1 MLFSMVTLHPMIL
14 PTQAELGALD
24 AMIETGQVQLSGLS
38 TDHPSYPLGHEST
51 PAEVCVEVRED
62 SSSRAMHHTD
72 ENMWGSG
79 GAANDKGQPAQGLP
93 WERNEQGG
101 ANAGGPART
110 GSRVALDVEDLEKRA
125 EKGQQSLPALTPQ
138 SGGMPPRL
146 PRQASL
152 PRPRSILKGA
162 SGPTPR
168 KGSLDLSSSR
178 PSGVRRVG
186 SLPSP
191 AMELTLQGGGE
202 AGPPAGEGPP
212 SISRLVHAASWDVGK
227 QLPDA
232 AEPPGG
238 APPAGRDGGPKPQ
251 DESAHSSL
259 LGSVSLSGG
268 APLDSRRSLQRQ
280 VSFSPAVGGAAV
292 EEAAVWP
299 MNTLRRS
306 LSRALSWG
314 KDRMNSGWSSY
325 SNVEFCR

>member
-1 MLFSMVTLHPMIL
+1 MT
-14 PTQAELGALD
+14 
-24 AMIETGQVQLSGLS
+24 ETGQVQLSGLS
-38 TDHPSYPLGHEST
+38 SGPPSYPLGDQST
-51 PAEVCVEVRED
+51 PMEVRVEVRED
-62 SSSRAMHHTD
+62 SSSRAIHHTD

-79 GAANDKGQPAQGLP
+79 GAANEHVQPAQGLP

-101 ANAGGPART
+101 AGPART
-110 GSRVALDVEDLEKRA
+110 GSRVTLDVEDLEKRA
-125 EKGQQSLPALTPQ
+125 EKGQQSLPAFT
-138 SGGMPPRL
+138 GGMPPRL

-162 SGPTPR
+162 SGPPPR

-178 PSGVRRVG
+178 VRRVG
-186 SLPSP
+186 SLPSS
-191 AMELTLQGGGE
+191 AMELTLQGGGK
-202 AGPPAGEGPP
+202 AGPEGPP
-212 SISRLVHAASWDVGK
+212 SISRLVHAASWDVST

-232 AEPPGG
+232 AEPP
-238 APPAGRDGGPKPQ
+238 PAGRDSKPQ

-259 LGSVSLSGG
+259 LGSAPLSGG
-268 APLDSRRSLQRQ
+268 AQRSLQRQ
-280 VSFSPAVGGAAV
+280 VSFSPAVGGPAA
-292 EEAAVWP
+292 EEAAIWP

>member
-1 MLFSMVTLHPMIL
+1 MTEP
-14 PTQAELGALD
+14 
-24 AMIETGQVQLSGLS
+24 GQVQLSGLS
-38 TDHPSYPLGHEST
+38 SEPPSYPLGDHST
-51 PAEVCVEVRED
+51 PMEVRLEVRED

-79 GAANDKGQPAQGLP
+79 GAASCRGQPAQGLP

-101 ANAGGPART
+101 ANAAGPVRT
-110 GSRVALDVEDLEKRA
+110 GSGVALDVEDLEKRV
-125 EKGQQSLPALTPQ
+125 EKGQQSLPAFTPQ

-162 SGPTPR
+162 SAPPPG
-168 KGSLDLSSSR
+168 KGSLDLSSTR
-178 PSGVRRVG
+178 VRRVG
-186 SLPSP
+186 SLPSS

-202 AGPPAGEGPP
+202 AGPEGPP
-212 SISRLVHAASWDVGK
+212 SISRLVHAASWDVGT

-259 LGSVSLSGG
+259 LGSAPLSGG
-268 APLDSRRSLQRQ
+268 AQLDSRRSLQRQ
-280 VSFSPAVGGAAV
+280 VSFSPAVGGPAA